1 MPSSA
6 QIEKGE
12 DIIKQFESLPGFT
25 EDTKA
30 IFKNVMSEMY
40 EKVAENLLEAEKNI
54 LELNM
59 ELRLFKTEE
68 ANFKEDYFPAF
79 NEAKR
84 YLRESR
90 QKVRKLADRTVKE
103 VVSLKVLLTALD
115 ESEDTVLLK
124 VSLDKMKALMIE
136 TLKTL
141 KGAHEKYNSA
151 QQTIQNLNSSINEKN
166 MFLENMVTNN
176 TTEYENW
183 TTDLRGA
190 INGTIGETPTAC
202 KIADYFGALQICS
215 DISDAISGIFASDAI
230 SGLFAGMTEPER
242 KEAFAKEAAA
252 KEAALIEDKIDEY
265 TGMLTKFKT
274 ITEDMMKSGEDFDK
288 TIEGA
293 IGKLTDEIEK
303 IGSWTNNAEFV
314 NIDKD
319 PKEYLAKYIS
329 ISNTFANGLNDLKY
343 SAEEFL
349 AEPLAI
355 L

>member
-1 MPSSA
+1 
-6 QIEKGE
+6 
-12 DIIKQFESLPGFT
+12 
-25 EDTKA
+25 
-30 IFKNVMSEMY
+30 MY

-90 QKVRKLADRTVKE
+90 QKLRKLADKTVKE
-103 VVSLKVLLTALD
+103 VVSLNFLLTAID
-115 ESEDTVLLK
+115 ESDGTVLLK
-124 VSLDKMKALMIE
+124 ISLDKMKALMIE
-136 TLKTL
+136 TQTTL
-141 KGAHEKYNSA
+141 EEAHKKYNSA
-151 QQTIQNLNSSINEKN
+151 QETIKKLNSSIKEKN
-166 MFLENMVTNN
+166 TFLVKMVTNN
-176 TTEYENW
+176 TDEYKKW
-183 TTDLRGA
+183 TTNLRNAMKGK
-190 INGTIGETPTAC
+190 IIETPRGC
-202 KIADYFGALQICS
+202 KFADVFGALQICS
-215 DISDAISGIFASDAI
+215 AISNAISGIFASDAT
-230 SGLFAGMTEPER
+230 SGLFAGMTEAER